1 MLKEQSPYQIV
12 VNFFVMSLY
21 FVLTIL
27 ISVSAIFAYI
37 NHRYLKMPFVIGL
50 FFLSTILAIFFIVS
64 KFWLSEPIA
73 ELKGLMAATN
83 VSDFILDIL
92 LGFLLFAGAL
102 HTDWARLKVEF
113 KKVTFFALVG
123 VTLSTFIIAGLFYL
137 LCTAFSFDINFIYC
151 LIFGALIS
159 PTDPIAVLGIMRQ
172 AGVPK
177 KIETLI
183 IGESLFNDGIGV
195 VIFLALLK
203 TATSVN
209 GFSVGDFSILFIQE
223 AVGGVVFGLAVGW
236 LLHRLIRKI
245 DHYET
250 EVFLS
255 LAFVMAGYGIANY
268 FHLSGPLAMVVMG
281 LLMGN
286 YKSETTMSDVTHEYM
301 LKFWEL
307 MELVLNGIL
316 FTVIALLIAVI
327 NFTAKEIL
335 IGIVSIFILLVARI
349 IIVFLP
355 KLLFPRLLDFT
366 NKEAKIIV
374 WGGLRG
380 GLSIALVLALPESE
394 IKNLLL
400 VTTYICVVFSILVQG
415 LTVGKLANTK

>member
-1 MLKEQSPYQIV
+1 
-12 VNFFVMSLY
+12 MSLY

-73 ELKGLMAATN
+73 ELKTLIAATK

-203 TATSVN
+203 TATSVD
-209 GFSVGDFSILFIQE
+209 GFSVSDFSILFIQE

-236 LLHRLIRKI
+236 LLHRLIREI

-281 LLMGN
+281 LLVGN

-307 MELVLNGIL
+307 IELVLNGLL
-316 FTVIALLIAVI
+316 FTVVALLIAVI

>member
-1 MLKEQSPYQIV
+1 
-12 VNFFVMSLY
+12 MSIY

-50 FFLSTILAIFFIVS
+50 FFLSTILAIFFIAS
-64 KFWLSEPIA
+64 KFWLPEPIA
-73 ELKGLMAATN
+73 ELKGLMAATK

-137 LCTAFSFDINFIYC
+137 LCNAFTFEINFIYC

-203 TATSVN
+203 TATSVD
-209 GFSVGDFSILFIQE
+209 GFSVTDFSILFLQE
-223 AVGGVVFGLAVGW
+223 AVGGIVFGLAVGW
-236 LLHRLIRKI
+236 LLHYLIRKI

-255 LAFVMAGYGIANY
+255 LAFVMAGYSLANH

-281 LLMGN
+281 LLVGN

-307 MELVLNGIL
+307 IELVLNGVL
-316 FTVIALLIAVI
+316 FTVVALLIAVI
-327 NFTAKEIL
+327 NFNTKEIL
-335 IGIVSIFILLVARI
+335 IGMVSIFILLIARI

-355 KLLFPRLLDFT
+355 MLLFPKLLDFT

-394 IKNLLL
+394 MKNLLL

>member
-1 MLKEQSPYQIV
+1 
-12 VNFFVMSLY
+12 MSLY

-73 ELKGLMAATN
+73 ELKTLIAATK

-102 HTDWARLKVEF
+102 HTDWARLQVEF

-203 TATSVN
+203 TATSVD
-209 GFSVGDFSILFIQE
+209 GFSVSDFSILFIQE

-255 LAFVMAGYGIANY
+255 LAFVMAGYSIANS

-281 LLMGN
+281 LLVGN

-307 MELVLNGIL
+307 IELVLNGLL
-316 FTVIALLIAVI
+316 FTVVALLIAVI

-335 IGIVSIFILLVARI
+335 IGIVSIFILLIARI

-355 KLLFPRLLDFT
+355 KLLFPKLLDFT
-366 NKEAKIIV
+366 NKEAKIVV

-394 IKNLLL
+394 MKNLLL

-415 LTVGKLANTK
+415 LTVGKLSNTK

>member
-1 MLKEQSPYQIV
+1 
-12 VNFFVMSLY
+12 MSLY

-73 ELKGLMAATN
+73 ELKTLMAATN

-102 HTDWARLKVEF
+102 HTDWARLQVEF

-203 TATSVN
+203 TATSVD
-209 GFSVGDFSILFIQE
+209 GFSVSDFSILFIQE

-255 LAFVMAGYGIANY
+255 LAFVMAGYSIANS

-281 LLMGN
+281 LLVGN

-307 MELVLNGIL
+307 IELVLNGLL
-316 FTVIALLIAVI
+316 FTVVALLIAVI

-335 IGIVSIFILLVARI
+335 IGIVSIFILLIARI

-355 KLLFPRLLDFT
+355 KLLFPKLLDFT
-366 NKEAKIIV
+366 NKEAKIVV

-380 GLSIALVLALPESE
+380 GLSIALALALPESE
-394 IKNLLL
+394 MKNLLL

>member
-1 MLKEQSPYQIV
+1 
-12 VNFFVMSLY
+12 MSLY

-73 ELKGLMAATN
+73 ELKTLIAATK

-102 HTDWARLKVEF
+102 HTDWARLQVEF

-203 TATSVN
+203 TATSVD
-209 GFSVGDFSILFIQE
+209 GFSVSDFSILFIQE

-255 LAFVMAGYGIANY
+255 LAFVMAGYSIANS

-281 LLMGN
+281 LLVGN

-307 MELVLNGIL
+307 IELVLNGLL
-316 FTVIALLIAVI
+316 FTVVALLIAVI

-335 IGIVSIFILLVARI
+335 IGIVSIFILLIARI

-355 KLLFPRLLDFT
+355 KLLFPKLLDFT
-366 NKEAKIIV
+366 NKEAKIVV

-380 GLSIALVLALPESE
+380 GLSIALALALPESE
-394 IKNLLL
+394 MKNLLL

-415 LTVGKLANTK
+415 LTVGKLSNTK

>member
-1 MLKEQSPYQIV
+1 
-12 VNFFVMSLY
+12 MSLY

-73 ELKGLMAATN
+73 ELKTLIAATK

-102 HTDWARLKVEF
+102 HTDWARLQVEF

-203 TATSVN
+203 TATSVD
-209 GFSVGDFSILFIQE
+209 GFSVSDFSILFIQE

-255 LAFVMAGYGIANY
+255 LAFVMAGYSIANS

-281 LLMGN
+281 LLVGN

-316 FTVIALLIAVI
+316 FTVVALLIAVI

-335 IGIVSIFILLVARI
+335 IGIVSIFILLIARI

-355 KLLFPRLLDFT
+355 KLLFPKLLDFT
-366 NKEAKIIV
+366 NKEAKIVV

-394 IKNLLL
+394 MKNLLL

>member
-1 MLKEQSPYQIV
+1 
-12 VNFFVMSLY
+12 
-21 FVLTIL
+21 
-27 ISVSAIFAYI
+27 
-37 NHRYLKMPFVIGL
+37 MPFVIGL
-50 FFLSTILAIFFIVS
+50 FFLSTILAILVIVS
-64 KFWLSEPIA
+64 KIWLTGPID
-73 ELKGLMAATN
+73 ELNELIKATN
-83 VSDFILDIL
+83 VSGFILDIL

-102 HTDWARLKVEF
+102 HTDWARLKEEF
-113 KKVTFFALVG
+113 KKVTFFALIG
-123 VTLSTFIIAGLFYL
+123 VTLSTFIIAGLFFL
-137 LCTAFSFDINFIYC
+137 LCNALSFEINFLYC

-195 VIFLALLK
+195 VLFLALLK
-203 TATSVN
+203 AASNVD
-209 GFSVGDFSILFIQE
+209 GFSAADFSILFIQE
-223 AVGGVVFGLAVGW
+223 AVGGVIFGLAFGW
-236 LLHRLIRKI
+236 LLHRLMRRI

-255 LAFVMAGYGIANY
+255 LAFVMAGYSIASF

-281 LLMGN
+281 LLVGN
-286 YKSETTMSDVTHEYM
+286 YKSEAAMSDVTHEYM

-307 MELVLNGIL
+307 IELVLNGIL
-316 FTVIALLIAVI
+316 FTIVALLIASI
-327 NFTAKEIL
+327 GFTSKEII
-335 IGIVSIFILLVARI
+335 IGVISIVILLISRM

-355 KLLFPRLLDFT
+355 KLLFPKLLDFT

-380 GLSIALVLALPESE
+380 GLSIALVLSLPDSDM
-394 IKNLLL
+394 KHLLL
-400 VTTYICVVFSILVQG
+400 VATYICVVFSILVQG
-415 LTVGKLANTK
+415 LTVGKLAATK

>member
-1 MLKEQSPYQIV
+1 
-12 VNFFVMSLY
+12 MSLY

-73 ELKGLMAATN
+73 ELKTLIAATK

-102 HTDWARLKVEF
+102 HTDWARLQVEF

-203 TATSVN
+203 TATSVD
-209 GFSVGDFSILFIQE
+209 GFSVSDFSILFIQE

-255 LAFVMAGYGIANY
+255 LAFVMAGYSIANS

-281 LLMGN
+281 LLVGN

-307 MELVLNGIL
+307 IELVLNGLL
-316 FTVIALLIAVI
+316 FTVVALLIAVI

-335 IGIVSIFILLVARI
+335 IGIVSIFILLIARI

-355 KLLFPRLLDFT
+355 KLLFPKLLDFT
-366 NKEAKIIV
+366 NKEAKIVV

-394 IKNLLL
+394 MKNLLL

>member
-1 MLKEQSPYQIV
+1 
-12 VNFFVMSLY
+12 MSLY

-73 ELKGLMAATN
+73 ELKTLMAATN

-102 HTDWARLKVEF
+102 HTDWARLQVEF

-203 TATSVN
+203 TATSVD
-209 GFSVGDFSILFIQE
+209 GFSVSDFSILFIQE

-255 LAFVMAGYGIANY
+255 LAFVMAGYSIANS

-281 LLMGN
+281 LLVGN

-307 MELVLNGIL
+307 IELVLNGLL
-316 FTVIALLIAVI
+316 FTVVALLIAVI

-335 IGIVSIFILLVARI
+335 IGIVSIFILLIARI

-355 KLLFPRLLDFT
+355 KLLFPKLLDFT
-366 NKEAKIIV
+366 NKEAKIVV

-394 IKNLLL
+394 MKNLLL

>member
-1 MLKEQSPYQIV
+1 
-12 VNFFVMSLY
+12 MSLY

-64 KFWLSEPIA
+64 KFWLSAPIA

-137 LCTAFSFDINFIYC
+137 LCTAFSFDMNFIYC

-209 GFSVGDFSILFIQE
+209 GFSVSDFSILFIQE

-281 LLMGN
+281 LLVGN

-316 FTVIALLIAVI
+316 FTVVALLIAVI

>member
-1 MLKEQSPYQIV
+1 
-12 VNFFVMSLY
+12 MSLY

-209 GFSVGDFSILFIQE
+209 GFSVSDFSILFIQE

-268 FHLSGPLAMVVMG
+268 LHLSGPLAMVVMG
-281 LLMGN
+281 LLVGN

>member
-1 MLKEQSPYQIV
+1 
-12 VNFFVMSLY
+12 MSLY

-73 ELKGLMAATN
+73 ELKTLIAATK

-102 HTDWARLKVEF
+102 HTDWARLQVEF

-203 TATSVN
+203 TATSVD
-209 GFSVGDFSILFIQE
+209 GFSVSDFSILFIQE

-255 LAFVMAGYGIANY
+255 LAFVMAGYSIANS

-281 LLMGN
+281 LLVGN

-307 MELVLNGIL
+307 IELVLNGLL
-316 FTVIALLIAVI
+316 FTVVALLIAVI

-335 IGIVSIFILLVARI
+335 IGIVSIFILLIARI

-355 KLLFPRLLDFT
+355 KLLFPKLLDFT
-366 NKEAKIIV
+366 NKEAKIVV

-380 GLSIALVLALPESE
+380 GLSIALALALPESE
-394 IKNLLL
+394 MKNLLL

>member
-1 MLKEQSPYQIV
+1 M
-12 VNFFVMSLY
+12 
-21 FVLTIL
+21 LTIL

-209 GFSVGDFSILFIQE
+209 GFSVSDFSILFIQE

-268 FHLSGPLAMVVMG
+268 LHLSGPLAMVVMG
-281 LLMGN
+281 LLVGN

>member
-1 MLKEQSPYQIV
+1 
-12 VNFFVMSLY
+12 MSLY

-73 ELKGLMAATN
+73 ELKTLMAATN

-102 HTDWARLKVEF
+102 HTDWARLQVEF

-203 TATSVN
+203 TATSVD
-209 GFSVGDFSILFIQE
+209 GFSVSDFSILFIQE

-255 LAFVMAGYGIANY
+255 LAFVMAGYSIANS

-281 LLMGN
+281 LLVGN

-307 MELVLNGIL
+307 IELVLNGLL
-316 FTVIALLIAVI
+316 FTVVALLIAVI

-335 IGIVSIFILLVARI
+335 IGIVSIFILLIARI

-355 KLLFPRLLDFT
+355 KLLFPKLLDFN
-366 NKEAKIIV
+366 NKEAKIVV

-394 IKNLLL
+394 MKNLLL